1 MFGCLAKPEDRD
13 MSRRSGAPTERVRV
27 KRLHERGAYDRTT
40 IDAILDATPIAH
52 VGYVFDG
59 QPLVTP
65 TLQWREG
72 DHVYWHGSA
81 ASRMLETSDGADVCV
96 TVTLIDGIV
105 LARSAFHHSVNYR
118 SVMLLGRASMV
129 TDAAEK
135 EARLK
140 TFVDSMFPGR
150 WDMLRPATAK
160 ELKATSVLSI
170 PISEA
175 SAKVRTGPPK
185 DDEEDYALDIWAGV
199 LPLAT
204 QSLSPVDD
212 PRLKL
217 GLAAPDHVTRY
228 RIG

>member
-1 MFGCLAKPEDRD
+1 
-13 MSRRSGAPTERVRV
+13 MSRRSGALTERVRV
-27 KRLHERGAYDRTT
+27 KRMHERGAYDRAT
-40 IDAILDATPIAH
+40 IDAILDATPVAH

-59 QPLVTP
+59 QPFVTP

-81 ASRMLETSDGADVCV
+81 ASRMLETADGADVCV

-118 SVMLLGRASMV
+118 SVMLVGRASMV
-129 TDAAEK
+129 TDPAAK
-135 EARLK
+135 EERLK
-140 TFVDSMFPGR
+140 TFVDGMFPGR
-150 WDMLRPATAK
+150 WDALRPATAK

-170 PISEA
+170 EIGEA

-199 LPLAT
+199 LPLRTETLA
-204 QSLSPVDD
+204 PIDD
-212 PRLKL
+212 PRLKA
-217 GLAAPDHVTRY
+217 GLSAPDHVTRY